1 MRRMYINGDQQI
13 KKKPTYIKRDQH
25 MRHMWVSFET
35 TYVLQPETYKKDLC
49 ESAGDLQKRAVKRE
63 LYTSK

>member
-1 MRRMYINGDQQI
+1 
-13 KKKPTYIKRDQH
+13 

-63 LYTSK
+63 LYTSKKRHAKETCKHAKKTSKETYIH